1 MKLNTFARAIALSCL
16 ALPGHALP
24 SQSEKVKRDL
34 QSETFDV
41 VAANKK

>member
-1 MKLNTFARAIALSCL
+1 MKLNTFASIAALSCL

-24 SQSEKVKRDL
+24 RQSEKAKRDL